1 MPKITD
7 AGRQTCYHRYSL
19 AQKDMRRQSGFP
31 ARPWAPAVRWSA
43 GLLLAAAPTIAA
55 PGPPPPAAVALVV
68 DASGSVSPAEIARAQ
83 ALAAALL
90 ARLPAGSEAA
100 VFSFDDEARLLQGFT
115 AEAPLVARAL
125 QRVQRRGRFTALHD
139 ALYDASRYLRD
150 SGADRTGILLITD
163 GRDEQST
170 LNVEDGLRLAEEGR
184 IPVFAVGVG
193 QVEERGLRRIAKLT
207 GGQYHGAREASGA
220 QLVAAMMAAA
230 PAARPAGPSSPQPG
244 TMPRAPAPT
253 TAGPMGRPPQPAAG
267 GSGNRLAA
275 VIAALVVLAA
285 IGLGLVR
292 RRRGSPPPAAAAPDL
307 SSTVVSRVGGTTE
320 EYLEKTVVLRSKA
333 VLAVTRGPL
342 AGQVFDLSPVSATS
356 LGRSKANDLVLDDVS
371 VSSQHCRIRP
381 EDGAFVLLD
390 LKSTN
395 GTFVNARRVS
405 RHALAD
411 GDRLQIGETVME
423 FRS

>member
-1 MPKITD
+1 
-7 AGRQTCYHRYSL
+7 
-19 AQKDMRRQSGFP
+19 MRR
-31 ARPWAPAVRWSA
+31 RWTRR
-43 GLLLAAAPTIAA
+43 LAAAVLLLGLVARSA
-55 PGPPPPAAVALVV
+55 HSQPAAALVAV
-68 DASGSVSPAEIARAQ
+68 LLDSSGSVSPRELDRARQ
-83 ALAAALL
+83 LSLEVL
-90 ARLPAGSEAA
+90 RSLPPGSEVA
-100 VFSFDDEARLLQGFT
+100 VFTFDDQSRLVLPRT
-115 AEAPLVARAL
+115 TRADEVKRAL
-125 QRVQRRGRFTALHD
+125 DGARTGGRHTALYD

-150 SGADRTGILLITD
+150 SGADRTAILLITD

-230 PAARPAGPSSPQPG
+230 PAARPAAPSSPQPG

-253 TAGPMGRPPQPAAG
+253 MAGPVGRPPQPAAD
-267 GSGNRLAA
+267 GSRNLRLAA
-275 VIAALVVLAA
+275 VTAAVVVLAA

-292 RRRGSPPPAAAAPDL
+292 RRRASPLLAAAAPDL

-395 GTFVNARRVS
+395 GTFVNERRVTS
-405 RHALAD
+405 HKLAE
-411 GDRLQIGETVME
+411 GDVIRVGEMQLQ
-423 FRS
+423 FRTDQRRS

>member
-1 MPKITD
+1 
-7 AGRQTCYHRYSL
+7 
-19 AQKDMRRQSGFP
+19 MRR
-31 ARPWAPAVRWSA
+31 RWTTRW
-43 GLLLAAAPTIAA
+43 LAAAVLLLGLVARSARPQ
-55 PGPPPPAAVALVV
+55 PASALVAV
-68 DASGSVSPAEIARAQ
+68 LLDSSGSVSPRELDRARQ
-83 ALAAALL
+83 LSLEVL
-90 ARLPAGSEAA
+90 GSLPPGSEVA
-100 VFSFDDEARLLQGFT
+100 VFTFDDQSRLVLPRT
-115 AEAPLVARAL
+115 TRADEVKRAL
-125 QRVQRRGRFTALHD
+125 DGARTGGRHTALYD

-150 SGADRTGILLITD
+150 SGADRAAILLITD

-253 TAGPMGRPPQPAAG
+253 MAGPVGRPQQPKAD
-267 GSGNRLAA
+267 GSRNLRLAG
-275 VIAALVVLAA
+275 VTAALVVLAA

-292 RRRGSPPPAAAAPDL
+292 RRRAAPPPAAAAPDL

-342 AGQVFDLSPVSATS
+342 AGQVFDLSPASATS

-395 GTFVNARRVS
+395 GTFVNERRVTS
-405 RHALAD
+405 HKLAE
-411 GDRLQIGETVME
+411 GDVIRVGEMQLQ
-423 FRS
+423 FRTDQRRS

>member
-1 MPKITD
+1 
-7 AGRQTCYHRYSL
+7 
-19 AQKDMRRQSGFP
+19 MRR
-31 ARPWAPAVRWSA
+31 RWTRRW
-43 GLLLAAAPTIAA
+43 LAAAVLLLGLIARSA
-55 PGPPPPAAVALVV
+55 QSQPAAALVAV
-68 DASGSVSPAEIARAQ
+68 LLDSSGSVSPRELDRARQ
-83 ALAAALL
+83 LSLEVL
-90 ARLPAGSEAA
+90 RSLPPGSEVA
-100 VFSFDDEARLLQGFT
+100 VFTFDDQSRLVLPRT
-115 AEAPLVARAL
+115 TRADEVKRAL
-125 QRVQRRGRFTALHD
+125 DGARTGGRHTALYD

-150 SGADRTGILLITD
+150 SGADRTAILLITD

-267 GSGNRLAA
+267 GSGNLRLAA

-395 GTFVNARRVS
+395 GTFVNERRVTS
-405 RHALAD
+405 HKLAE
-411 GDRLQIGETVME
+411 GDVIRVGEMQLQ
-423 FRS
+423 FRTDQRRS

>member
-1 MPKITD
+1 
-7 AGRQTCYHRYSL
+7 
-19 AQKDMRRQSGFP
+19 MRR
-31 ARPWAPAVRWSA
+31 RWTRRW
-43 GLLLAAAPTIAA
+43 LAAAVLLLGLIARSA
-55 PGPPPPAAVALVV
+55 QSQPAAALVAV
-68 DASGSVSPAEIARAQ
+68 LLDSSGSVPPRELDRARQ
-83 ALAAALL
+83 LSLEVL
-90 ARLPAGSEAA
+90 RSLPPGSEVA
-100 VFSFDDEARLLQGFT
+100 VFTFDDQSRLVLPRT
-115 AEAPLVARAL
+115 TRADEVKRAL
-125 QRVQRRGRFTALHD
+125 DGARTGGRHTALYD

-150 SGADRTGILLITD
+150 SGADRAAILLITD

-253 TAGPMGRPPQPAAG
+253 MAGPVGRPPQPAAG
-267 GSGNRLAA
+267 GSRNLRLAA
-275 VIAALVVLAA
+275 VTAAVVVLTA

-292 RRRGSPPPAAAAPDL
+292 RRRVSPPPAAAAPDL

-395 GTFVNARRVS
+395 GTFVNERRVTS
-405 RHALAD
+405 HKLAE
-411 GDRLQIGETVME
+411 GDVIRVGEMQLQ
-423 FRS
+423 FRTDQRRS

>member
-1 MPKITD
+1 
-7 AGRQTCYHRYSL
+7 
-19 AQKDMRRQSGFP
+19 MRR
-31 ARPWAPAVRWSA
+31 RWTRRW
-43 GLLLAAAPTIAA
+43 LAAAVLLGLVARSA
-55 PGPPPPAAVALVV
+55 QSQPAAALVAV
-68 DASGSVSPAEIARAQ
+68 LLDSSGSVPPRELDRARQ
-83 ALAAALL
+83 LSLEVL
-90 ARLPAGSEAA
+90 RSLPPGSEVA
-100 VFSFDDEARLLQGFT
+100 VFTFDDQSRLVLPRT
-115 AEAPLVARAL
+115 TRADEVKRAL
-125 QRVQRRGRFTALHD
+125 DGARTGGRHTALYD

-150 SGADRTGILLITD
+150 SGADRTAILLITD

-253 TAGPMGRPPQPAAG
+253 MAGPAGRPPQPAAG
-267 GSGNRLAA
+267 GSRNLRLAA
-275 VIAALVVLAA
+275 VTAALVVLAA

-292 RRRGSPPPAAAAPDL
+292 RRRVSFPPAAAAPDL

-342 AGQVFDLSPVSATS
+342 AGQVFDLSPVSSTS

-395 GTFVNARRVS
+395 GTFVNERRVTS
-405 RHALAD
+405 HKLAE
-411 GDRLQIGETVME
+411 GDVIRLGEMQLQ
-423 FRS
+423 FRTDQRRS

>member
-1 MPKITD
+1 
-7 AGRQTCYHRYSL
+7 
-19 AQKDMRRQSGFP
+19 
-31 ARPWAPAVRWSA
+31 
-43 GLLLAAAPTIAA
+43 
-55 PGPPPPAAVALVV
+55 
-68 DASGSVSPAEIARAQ
+68 
-83 ALAAALL
+83 
-90 ARLPAGSEAA
+90 
-100 VFSFDDEARLLQGFT
+100 
-115 AEAPLVARAL
+115 
-125 QRVQRRGRFTALHD
+125 
-139 ALYDASRYLRD
+139 
-150 SGADRTGILLITD
+150 
-163 GRDEQST
+163 
-170 LNVEDGLRLAEEGR
+170 
-184 IPVFAVGVG
+184 
-193 QVEERGLRRIAKLT
+193 
-207 GGQYHGAREASGA
+207 
-220 QLVAAMMAAA
+220 
-230 PAARPAGPSSPQPG
+230 
-244 TMPRAPAPT
+244 MPRAPAPT

-395 GTFVNARRVS
+395 GTFVNERRVTS
-405 RHALAD
+405 HKLAE
-411 GDRLQIGETVME
+411 GDVIRVGEMQLQ
-423 FRS
+423 FRTDQRRS

>member
-1 MPKITD
+1 M
-7 AGRQTCYHRYSL
+7 Q
-19 AQKDMRRQSGFP
+19 RR
-31 ARPWAPAVRWSA
+31 WTLRW
-43 GLLLAAAPTIAA
+43 LAAAVLLLGLVARSARPQPTA
-55 PGPPPPAAVALVV
+55 ALVAV
-68 DASGSVSPAEIARAQ
+68 LLDSSGSVSPRELDRAR
-83 ALAAALL
+83 
-90 ARLPAGSEAA
+90 RLSLEVLGSLPSGSEVA
-100 VFSFDDEARLLQGFT
+100 VFTFDDQSRLVLPRT
-115 AEAPLVARAL
+115 TRADEVKRAL
-125 QRVQRRGRFTALHD
+125 DGARTGGRHTALYD

-150 SGADRTGILLITD
+150 SGADRTAILLITD

-230 PAARPAGPSSPQPG
+230 PAAARPAGPSSPQPG
-244 TMPRAPAPT
+244 TTPGAPAPM
-253 TAGPMGRPPQPAAG
+253 TAGPVGRPRQPAAG
-267 GSGNRLAA
+267 GSRNLRLAG
-275 VIAALVVLAA
+275 VAAAAVVLAA
-285 IGLGLVR
+285 IGLGLAR

-342 AGQVFDLSPVSATS
+342 AGQIFDLSPVSATS

-395 GTFVNARRVS
+395 GTFVNERRVTS
-405 RHALAD
+405 HKLAE
-411 GDRLQIGETVME
+411 GDVIRVGEMQLQ
-423 FRS
+423 FRTDQQRS

>member
-1 MPKITD
+1 
-7 AGRQTCYHRYSL
+7 
-19 AQKDMRRQSGFP
+19 MRR
-31 ARPWAPAVRWSA
+31 RWTRR
-43 GLLLAAAPTIAA
+43 LAAAVLLLGLVARSA
-55 PGPPPPAAVALVV
+55 HSQPAAALVAV
-68 DASGSVSPAEIARAQ
+68 LLDSSGSVSPRELDRARQ
-83 ALAAALL
+83 LSLEVL
-90 ARLPAGSEAA
+90 RSLPPGSEVA
-100 VFSFDDEARLLQGFT
+100 VFTFDDQSRLVLPRT
-115 AEAPLVARAL
+115 TRADEVKRAL
-125 QRVQRRGRFTALHD
+125 DGARTGGRHTALYD

-150 SGADRTGILLITD
+150 SGADRTAILLITD

-395 GTFVNARRVS
+395 GTFVNERRVTS
-405 RHALAD
+405 HKLAE
-411 GDRLQIGETVME
+411 GDVIRVGEMQLQ
-423 FRS
+423 FRTDQRRS

>member
-1 MPKITD
+1 
-7 AGRQTCYHRYSL
+7 
-19 AQKDMRRQSGFP
+19 MRR
-31 ARPWAPAVRWSA
+31 RWTRR
-43 GLLLAAAPTIAA
+43 LAAAVLLLGLVARSA
-55 PGPPPPAAVALVV
+55 HSQPAAALVAV
-68 DASGSVSPAEIARAQ
+68 LLDSSGSVSPRELDRARQ
-83 ALAAALL
+83 LSLEVL
-90 ARLPAGSEAA
+90 RSLPPGSEVA
-100 VFSFDDEARLLQGFT
+100 VFTFDDQSRLVLPRT
-115 AEAPLVARAL
+115 TRADEVKRAL
-125 QRVQRRGRFTALHD
+125 DGARTGGRHTALYD

-150 SGADRTGILLITD
+150 SGADRTAILLITD

-267 GSGNRLAA
+267 GSGNLRLAA

-395 GTFVNARRVS
+395 GTFVNERRVTS
-405 RHALAD
+405 HKLAE
-411 GDRLQIGETVME
+411 GDVIRVGEMQLQ
-423 FRS
+423 FRTDQRRS